1 VSAIKWGY
9 HGIKAGGHTMSIYDP
24 LRDYL
29 MRHKF
34 RELEL
39 SFPKIEEIIG
49 RPLPRSADR
58 PQWWA
63 NQVAPGRPQREAW
76 RAAGFDAFLIVG
88 SRKVQFRRVPG
99 GR

>member
-1 VSAIKWGY
+1 
-9 HGIKAGGHTMSIYDP
+9 MSIYDP

-29 MRHKF
+29 KRHEF

-63 NQVAPGRPQREAW
+63 NTIAPGSPTQNIAHVFAAAAMEASKRLNEARPPVIDGIAEPVDAKGSKEEAEW
-76 RAAGFDAFLIVG
+76 
-88 SRKVQFRRVPG
+88 
-99 GR
+99 

>member
-1 VSAIKWGY
+1 
-9 HGIKAGGHTMSIYDP
+9 MSIYDP

-29 MRHKF
+29 KRHEF
-34 RELEL
+34 QEIELT
-39 SFPKIEEIIG
+39 FQKTEEIIG

-76 RAAGFDAFLIVG
+76 RAAGFDAFLIAG
-88 SRKVQFRRVPG
+88 SKKVQFRRVSHTS
-99 GR
+99 